1 MRGRSAS
8 LVALA
13 SSPVPGIDRGRTPA
27 ELLAAND
34 ELPPADAARGQRR
47 PAAGDAPWV
56 SSPGGANRRPNT
68 PTRGLQDP
76 SRAESKMIMERLLL
90 SPDQVAESLG
100 VCRSR
105 VYDLMRTRVLPSVK
119 IGRARRVP
127 ASAVRAYVDQLTDT
141 WDLS

>member
-1 MRGRSAS
+1 MWLVFVELAESGGEANASAG
-8 LVALA
+8 
-13 SSPVPGIDRGRTPA
+13 PDRRTPA

-34 ELPPADAARGQRR
+34 ELADAARGQRR
-47 PAAGDAPWV
+47 AGAGDAPWV
-56 SSPGGANRRPNT
+56 RPLDERTEDQILQLVGPET
-68 PTRGLQDP
+68 PAG
-76 SRAESKMIMERLLL
+76 EKGKMIMERLLL

-127 ASAVRAYVDQLTDT
+127 VSAVRAYVDQLTDT

>member
-1 MRGRSAS
+1 
-8 LVALA
+8 LA
-13 SSPVPGIDRGRTPA
+13 ETQPKKG
-27 ELLAAND
+27 
-34 ELPPADAARGQRR
+34 
-47 PAAGDAPWV
+47 
-56 SSPGGANRRPNT
+56 
-68 PTRGLQDP
+68 
-76 SRAESKMIMERLLL
+76 KMIMERLLL

-127 ASAVRAYVDQLTDT
+127 VSAVRAYVDQLTDS

>member
-1 MRGRSAS
+1 VLRGF
-8 LVALA
+8 
-13 SSPVPGIDRGRTPA
+13 PVPLPSGPKTKYQLRGAETPA
-27 ELLAAND
+27 
-34 ELPPADAARGQRR
+34 GQK
-47 PAAGDAPWV
+47 G
-56 SSPGGANRRPNT
+56 
-68 PTRGLQDP
+68 
-76 SRAESKMIMERLLL
+76 KMIMERLLL

-127 ASAVRAYVDQLTDT
+127 VSAVRAYVDQLTDS